1 MARPIRDLN
10 RQPSNVSRHLMY
22 IAWTGLIPAGI
33 FFSPTPLAPEEQ
45 GDAQQSEE
53 TGEEQALN
61 VRHGETEEENQARQL
76 LDWRKD
82 YELDS
87 FSTGGR
93 DRSSTAFQLENAHHG
108 SRRAR
113 TPTWSWKTC
122 PDPHDITQIQ
132 MQPSP
137 LREPHNSRRTQ
148 PRSRLAFPVVRR
160 HRARAESSPTLGRL
174 QRLAQLV
181 RGRQMH
187 HATVWRVPPAGGDDD
202 EAEST
207 PSGE

>member
-33 FFSPTPLAPEEQ
+33 FVSPTPLAPTRLPPCQNSHLVMEDLPRPSRHHANSDAAQ
-45 GDAQQSEE
+45 PVARTAQQSEN
-53 TGEEQALN
+53 TTPLPP
-61 VRHGETEEENQARQL
+61 RLPR
-76 LDWRKD
+76 
-82 YELDS
+82 
-87 FSTGGR
+87 
-93 DRSSTAFQLENAHHG
+93 RSSSSR
-108 SRRAR
+108 SRRVA
-113 TPTWSWKTC
+113 P
-122 PDPHDITQIQ
+122 
-132 MQPSP
+132 
-137 LREPHNSRRTQ
+137 
-148 PRSRLAFPVVRR
+148 
-160 HRARAESSPTLGRL
+160 SPTLGRL

-187 HATVWRVPPAGGDDD
+187 HAAVWRVPPAGGDDD

>member
-33 FFSPTPLAPEEQ
+33 FVSPTPLAPEEQ
-45 GDAQQSEE
+45 GDAPQSEE

-61 VRHGETEEENQARQL
+61 HNPAPA
-76 LDWRKD
+76 
-82 YELDS
+82 S
-87 FSTGGR
+87 
-93 DRSSTAFQLENAHHG
+93 
-108 SRRAR
+108 
-113 TPTWSWKTC
+113 
-122 PDPHDITQIQ
+122 
-132 MQPSP
+132 PSP
-137 LREPHNSRRTQ
+137 SFVVIA
-148 PRSRLAFPVVRR
+148 LAPSLALTRKPSSNKV
-160 HRARAESSPTLGRL
+160 ASSPTLGRL

-187 HATVWRVPPAGGDDD
+187 HAAVWRVPPAGGDDD